1 MDVVRLAADTASP
14 VDRRAEEKTILWRMR
29 LESLENYEFDHRT
42 SGSNCFFLMKDPD
55 SKPMT
60 LTK

>member
-1 MDVVRLAADTASP
+1 MEIVGLPADTASP
-14 VDRRAEEKTILWRMR
+14 VDRGAEEKTILWRMR
-29 LESLENYEFDHRT
+29 PESLENYEFHHRT
-42 SGSNCFFLMKDPD
+42 LGSNCFLLMKDPD